1 MAKGV
6 ANRAFFCH
14 DGMPNGQE
22 KERTD
27 GKIYSCGE
35 SVGIVYVTEHGC
47 VGQTA
52 YKRDGTALIDVAAK
66 RKGTLV
72 T

>member
-6 ANRAFFCH
+6 ASLGFFCH
-14 DGMPNGQE
+14 DGVPKVQE
-22 KERTD
+22 KECTD

-52 YKRDGTALIDVAAK
+52 YKRMV
-66 RKGTLV
+66 RR
-72 T
+72 

>member
-6 ANRAFFCH
+6 ASRAFFCY

-22 KERTD
+22 KECTD
-27 GKIYSCGE
+27 GKINSCGE
-35 SVGIVYVTEHGC
+35 SFGTAYVTEHGC

-52 YKRDGTALIDVAAK
+52 YKRMARG
-66 RKGTLV
+66 
-72 T
+72 